1 MYAIE
6 LITENRAAKL
16 GLKRATLIALATSL
30 GINVALSLT
39 LLLRD
44 QKLTT
49 VLLPMSATTLNTPV
63 ELTNSEVSEEYLL
76 LVARDFLA
84 LSMNNTPENVDF
96 NRMMLL
102 KNVHPASF
110 GEMDVVL
117 KEKALELKR
126 LRASTF
132 FVVDSVDVKPEALS
146 VIFEGMRLHYIGG
159 KETQRM
165 KKRLVMKL
173 RLIAGR
179 LYLERLQEVDL
190 RSKANHDG
198 AI

>member
-190 RSKANHDG
+190 RSKANHD
-198 AI
+198 ATI

>member
-1 MYAIE
+1 MYTIE

-49 VLLPMSATTLNTPV
+49 VLLPMSASTINTPV
-63 ELTNSEVSEEYLL
+63 ELTNSQVSEEYLL

-84 LSMNNTPENVDF
+84 LAMNNTPENVDF
-96 NRMMLL
+96 NRTMLL

-179 LYLERLQEVDL
+179 LYLERLKEVDH
-190 RSKANHDG
+190 RSKVHHDA

>member
-49 VLLPMSATTLNTPV
+49 VLLPMSAATINTPV
-63 ELTNSEVSEEYLL
+63 ELTNSQVSEEYLL

-84 LSMNNTPENVDF
+84 LAMNNTPENVDF
-96 NRMMLL
+96 HRTMLL

-190 RSKANHDG
+190 RSKANHDA

>member
-1 MYAIE
+1 MYTIE

-84 LSMNNTPENVDF
+84 LAMNNTPENVDF

-190 RSKANHDG
+190 RSKANHDA

>member
-126 LRASTF
+126 LRASTL
-132 FVVDSVDVKPEALS
+132 FVIDSVDVKPEALS

-190 RSKANHDG
+190 RSKANHD
-198 AI
+198 ATI

>member
-132 FVVDSVDVKPEALS
+132 FVIDSVDVKPEALS

-179 LYLERLQEVDL
+179 LYLERLKEVDL
-190 RSKANHDG
+190 RSKVNHDA

>member
-1 MYAIE
+1 MYTIE

-49 VLLPMSATTLNTPV
+49 VLLPMSASTINTPV
-63 ELTNSEVSEEYLL
+63 ELTNSQVSEEYLL

-84 LSMNNTPENVDF
+84 LAMNNTPENVDF
-96 NRMMLL
+96 NRTMLL

-190 RSKANHDG
+190 RSKVNHDA

>member
-1 MYAIE
+1 MYTIE

-132 FVVDSVDVKPEALS
+132 FVIDSVDVKPEALS

-179 LYLERLQEVDL
+179 LYLERLKEVDL
-190 RSKANHDG
+190 RSKVNHDV

>member
-132 FVVDSVDVKPEALS
+132 FVIDSVDVKPEALS

>member
-1 MYAIE
+1 MYTIE

-39 LLLRD
+39 LLVRD

-49 VLLPMSATTLNTPV
+49 VLLPMSAATINTPV
-63 ELTNSEVSEEYLL
+63 ELTNSQVSEEYLL

-84 LSMNNTPENVDF
+84 LAMNNTPENVDF

-179 LYLERLQEVDL
+179 LYLERLQEVGL
-190 RSKANHDG
+190 RSKANHDA

>member
-96 NRMMLL
+96 NRTMLL

-190 RSKANHDG
+190 RSKVNHDA

>member
-49 VLLPMSATTLNTPV
+49 VLLPMSATTINTPV
-63 ELTNSEVSEEYLL
+63 ELTNLEVSEEYLL

-84 LSMNNTPENVDF
+84 LAMNNTPENVDF

-110 GEMDVVL
+110 GEVDVVL
-117 KEKALELKR
+117 
-126 LRASTF
+126 
-132 FVVDSVDVKPEALS
+132 
-146 VIFEGMRLHYIGG
+146 IG
-159 KETQRM
+159 
-165 KKRLVMKL
+165 
-173 RLIAGR
+173 
-179 LYLERLQEVDL
+179 
-190 RSKANHDG
+190 
-198 AI
+198 

>member
-16 GLKRATLIALATSL
+16 GLKRATLITLATSL

-49 VLLPMSATTLNTPV
+49 VLLPMSATTINTPV

-84 LSMNNTPENVDF
+84 LAMNNTPENVDF

-132 FVVDSVDVKPEALS
+132 FVIDSVDVKPEALS

-190 RSKANHDG
+190 RSKANHDA

>member
-1 MYAIE
+1 MYTIE

-49 VLLPMSATTLNTPV
+49 VLLPMSASTINTPV
-63 ELTNSEVSEEYLL
+63 ELTNSQVSEEYLL

-84 LSMNNTPENVDF
+84 LAMNNTPENVDF
-96 NRMMLL
+96 NRTMLL

-132 FVVDSVDVKPEALS
+132 FVIDSVDVKPEALS

-190 RSKANHDG
+190 RSKANHD
-198 AI
+198 ATI

>member
-146 VIFEGMRLHYIGG
+146 IIFEGMRLHYIGG

-190 RSKANHDG
+190 RSKVNHDA

>member
-1 MYAIE
+1 MYTIE

-126 LRASTF
+126 LRASTL
-132 FVVDSVDVKPEALS
+132 FVIDSVDVKPEALS

-190 RSKANHDG
+190 RSKANHDA

>member
-146 VIFEGMRLHYIGG
+146 IIFEGMRLHYIGG

-190 RSKANHDG
+190 RSKANHDA

>member
-190 RSKANHDG
+190 RSKANHDA

>member
-1 MYAIE
+1 MYTIE

-16 GLKRATLIALATSL
+16 GLKRASLIALATSL

-49 VLLPMSATTLNTPV
+49 VLLPMSASTINTPV
-63 ELTNSEVSEEYLL
+63 ELTNSQVSEEYLL

-84 LSMNNTPENVDF
+84 LAMNNTPENVDF
-96 NRMMLL
+96 NRTMLL

-146 VIFEGMRLHYIGG
+146 VIFEGIRLHYIGG

-190 RSKANHDG
+190 RSKANHDA

>member
-1 MYAIE
+1 MYTIE

-49 VLLPMSATTLNTPV
+49 VLLPMSATTINTPV
-63 ELTNSEVSEEYLL
+63 ELTNLEVSEEYLL

-84 LSMNNTPENVDF
+84 LAMNNTPENVDF

-110 GEMDVVL
+110 GEVDVVL

-190 RSKANHDG
+190 RSKANHDA

>member
-1 MYAIE
+1 MYTIE

-49 VLLPMSATTLNTPV
+49 VLLPMSASTINTPV
-63 ELTNSEVSEEYLL
+63 ELTNSQVSEEYLL

-84 LSMNNTPENVDF
+84 LAMNNTPENVDF
-96 NRMMLL
+96 NRTMLL

-132 FVVDSVDVKPEALS
+132 FVIDSVDVKPEALS

-179 LYLERLQEVDL
+179 LYLERLKEVDL
-190 RSKANHDG
+190 RSKVNHDV

>member
-1 MYAIE
+1 MYTIE

-49 VLLPMSATTLNTPV
+49 VLLPMSATTINTPV

-190 RSKANHDG
+190 RSKANHDA

>member
-49 VLLPMSATTLNTPV
+49 VLLPMSAATINTPV
-63 ELTNSEVSEEYLL
+63 ELTNSQVSEEYLL

-84 LSMNNTPENVDF
+84 LAMNNTPENVDF
-96 NRMMLL
+96 NRTMLL

-110 GEMDVVL
+110 GEIDVVL

-146 VIFEGMRLHYIGG
+146 VIFEGIRLHYIGG

-190 RSKANHDG
+190 RSKANHDA

>member
-49 VLLPMSATTLNTPV
+49 VLLPMSATTINTPV
-63 ELTNSEVSEEYLL
+63 ELTNLEVSEEYLL

-84 LSMNNTPENVDF
+84 LAMNNTPENVDF

-110 GEMDVVL
+110 GEVDVVL

-146 VIFEGMRLHYIGG
+146 VIFEGIRLHYIGG

-190 RSKANHDG
+190 RSKVNHDA

>member
-49 VLLPMSATTLNTPV
+49 VLLPMSAATINTPV

-190 RSKANHDG
+190 RSKVNHDV

>member
-1 MYAIE
+1 MYTIE

-146 VIFEGMRLHYIGG
+146 IIFEGMRLHYIGG

-190 RSKANHDG
+190 RSKVNHDA

>member
-132 FVVDSVDVKPEALS
+132 FVIDSVDVKPEALS

-190 RSKANHDG
+190 RSKANHDA

>member
-49 VLLPMSATTLNTPV
+49 VLLPMSASTINTPV
-63 ELTNSEVSEEYLL
+63 ELTNSQVSEEYLL

-84 LSMNNTPENVDF
+84 LAMNNTPENVDF

-190 RSKANHDG
+190 RSKANHDA

>member
-96 NRMMLL
+96 NRTLLL

-190 RSKANHDG
+190 RSKVNHDV

>member
-179 LYLERLQEVDL
+179 LYLERLQEVDI
-190 RSKANHDG
+190 RSKANHDA

>member
-1 MYAIE
+1 MYTIE

-190 RSKANHDG
+190 RSKVNHDV

>member
-49 VLLPMSATTLNTPV
+49 VLLPMSAATINTPV
-63 ELTNSEVSEEYLL
+63 ELTNSQVSEEYLL

-84 LSMNNTPENVDF
+84 LAMNNTPENVDF
-96 NRMMLL
+96 NRKMLL

-110 GEMDVVL
+110 GEIDVVL

-146 VIFEGMRLHYIGG
+146 VIFEGIRLHYIGG

>member
-132 FVVDSVDVKPEALS
+132 FVIDSVDVKPEALS

-179 LYLERLQEVDL
+179 LYLERLKEVDL
-190 RSKANHDG
+190 RSKVNHDV

>member
-1 MYAIE
+1 MYTIE

-132 FVVDSVDVKPEALS
+132 FVVDRVDVKPEALS

-179 LYLERLQEVDL
+179 LYLERLQEVDI
-190 RSKANHDG
+190 RSKANHDA

>member
-179 LYLERLQEVDL
+179 LYLERLKEVDL
-190 RSKANHDG
+190 RSKVNHDA

>member
-110 GEMDVVL
+110 GEMDVGL

-132 FVVDSVDVKPEALS
+132 FVIDSVDVKPEALS

-179 LYLERLQEVDL
+179 LYLERLKEVDL
-190 RSKANHDG
+190 RSKVNHDA

>member
-1 MYAIE
+1 MYTIE

-16 GLKRATLIALATSL
+16 GLKRATIIALATSL

-84 LSMNNTPENVDF
+84 LAMNNTPENVDF

-110 GEMDVVL
+110 GEVDVVL

-190 RSKANHDG
+190 RSKANHDV

>member
-1 MYAIE
+1 MYTIE

-190 RSKANHDG
+190 RSKANHD
-198 AI
+198 ATI

>member
-16 GLKRATLIALATSL
+16 GLKRATLIALATTL

-190 RSKANHDG
+190 RSKANHDA